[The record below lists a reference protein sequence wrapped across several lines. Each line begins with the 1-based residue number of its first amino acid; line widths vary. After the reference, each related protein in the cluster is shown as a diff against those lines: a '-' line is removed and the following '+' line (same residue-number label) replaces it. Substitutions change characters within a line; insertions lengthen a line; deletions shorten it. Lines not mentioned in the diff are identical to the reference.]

1 MADSERN
8 QGQQPSYT
16 PASFEKRTAAWMGI
30 AYVLMLLFLITFIF
44 APKHGLLASR
54 RRAREAAC

>member
-8 QGQQPSYT
+8 QEQQPSYT

-30 AYVLMLLFLITFIF
+30 AYVLMLLFLITFSLGKLCTF
-44 APKHGLLASR
+44 LLRSDD
-54 RRAREAAC
+54 E